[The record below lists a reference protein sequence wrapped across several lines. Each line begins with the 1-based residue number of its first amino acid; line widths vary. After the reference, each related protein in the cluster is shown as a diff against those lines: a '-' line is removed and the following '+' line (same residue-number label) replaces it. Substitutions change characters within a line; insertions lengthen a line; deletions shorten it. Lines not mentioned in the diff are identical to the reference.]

1 MEYLNT
7 TPHNIVVIK
16 ADGETMTIAKSSC
29 QIRVSAQTQCIDTV
43 DGIDIFEEQLGSP
56 IVEDSENLL
65 AANKSLLVSRV
76 AADKLKGMSEFNSY
90 ELYVPGNL
98 VRDNGGN
105 IVGCKGLIKIR

>member
-29 QIRVSAQTQCIDTV
+29 QIRVSAQTQCINTI
-43 DGIDIFEEQLGSP
+43 DGIDIYEEVLGDA
-56 IVEDSENLL
+56 IIEDSEDLL
-65 AANKSLLVSRV
+65 LHYRAIIVSRV
-76 AADKLKGMSEFNSY
+76 AAEKLKGMSEFDSY